1 MTVTFNS
8 DTVAFLIHEID
19 DILSNAD
26 ITAGMCDDLSSFL
39 NGLVEINQA
48 GSIVIVP
55 DDENLGDDWDDDS
68 DGYPPNDGGPNDESG
83 EPVGWTF
90 ADT

>member
-1 MTVTFNS
+1 
-8 DTVAFLIHEID
+8 
-19 DILSNAD
+19 
-26 ITAGMCDDLSSFL
+26 
-39 NGLVEINQA
+39 LVEINQA